1 MKEYRKHYPWLRN
14 TKSYQA
20 IAIITRYM
28 DRYYIDPVIGIV
40 LPGGLGDLVSAIASL
55 PYIYFSV
62 FKIKSITLTL
72 AVVFNILRD
81 ILIGMIPFF
90 VGDVFD
96 VFSKSYHK
104 NMQLIDGFIDGDE
117 RTIWKIRKNIAWIV
131 IFTII
136 FFALIY
142 VMFQLVIPAI
152 RNLI

>member
-1 MKEYRKHYPWLRN
+1 
-14 TKSYQA
+14 
-20 IAIITRYM
+20 M

>member
-1 MKEYRKHYPWLRN
+1 
-14 TKSYQA
+14 
-20 IAIITRYM
+20 M
-28 DRYYIDPVIGIV
+28 DRYYIDPVIGIA